1 VGFFRAHEP
10 ARAAAGPTVG
20 QGDAAEAEHGQSV
33 VHLLARAR
41 AIPPSRGGLLHT
53 PPTGMSLWDTAVYV
67 VRVRT
72 NVIVLLARATGDYF
86 LAGVGTFG
94 VVFATAQYHLSQGV
108 ADVALLAL
116 GSGALGGVLL
126 AGRLSDALLRRG
138 RINGRVW
145 VAILGHLLAPVPLLP
160 AFLTHSRWVAL
171 PLFSMGAF
179 FLAGTQPAL
188 DAIRVDVIVPGLRGR
203 AEAIRQVLRTAVEGG
218 APLVVGL
225 LAGVLAGAAGLRL
238 AFLATLPLLVV
249 NGLLLLLA
257 LRTYPHDVSA
267 ALASAE
273 RFRQRGA
280 PEAGAGHTP

>member
-1 VGFFRAHEP
+1 
-10 ARAAAGPTVG
+10 
-20 QGDAAEAEHGQSV
+20 
-33 VHLLARAR
+33 
-41 AIPPSRGGLLHT
+41 
-53 PPTGMSLWDTAVYV
+53 MSLWATAVYV

-72 NVIVLLARATGDYF
+72 NVIVLLARAAGDYF

-238 AFLATLPLLVV
+238 AFLVTLPLLVV

-280 PEAGAGHTP
+280 PEAGAGRTP